1 LSRLSLVAVGVAVGF
16 FALIQMLVWLAVGG
30 FEYPLDDVY
39 IHLTIANSIARGE
52 YGINAGEYASAAS
65 SVIYPA
71 LLAPFSGTAV
81 ERFVP
86 LVINLIAL
94 VGVALVWVRIITLAG
109 VTGILALGLA
119 VVGPLAL
126 NFAGIAFTGMEHMLH
141 VFVSLVIVEGLIRL
155 GQTGAVPKSLMI
167 AIVLCPLV
175 RFEGLALSVMA
186 LFGIG
191 FLSSWSRAAAV
202 FAAMIAPLAAFVAFL
217 TAHGI
222 GPLPTSVTAKQALAR
237 GGELNAFD
245 RLVVN
250 AGGALHW
257 PTAWP
262 VFLGGIV
269 LGFIGLKMARSGRK
283 DIAVLALAGAA
294 TGLAHVVL
302 GRFGWGFRYEGYAIA
317 VVAAVWIAVMMSS
330 VGSERM
336 RLALI
341 AGLLVVPM
349 AIYPVGVIRNGVGSA
364 RAIAFQQHQMA
375 VFAQDVHKGPV
386 AVNDIGWVAWRNPSY
401 VLDLYGLASREA
413 LRLRQDP
420 ASPDGWAGPLAAAKG
435 VEVVMIYDF
444 VFPRAKPPEWTKV
457 AVLRAKGNVGW
468 VELTDVDIYAT
479 SPALVEKI
487 KGELVELQAL
497 LPDQTEVVFVP

>member
-1 LSRLSLVAVGVAVGF
+1 VSRLSLLAVAVSVGF
-16 FALIQMLVWLAVGG
+16 FALLQVLVWLAVGG

-39 IHLTIANSIARGE
+39 IHLTIGNSIARGE

-81 ERFVP
+81 ERFIP
-86 LVINLIAL
+86 LVINLIAM

-109 VTGILALGLA
+109 VTGALAQGLALA
-119 VVGPLAL
+119 GPLAL
-126 NFAGIAFTGMEHMLH
+126 NFAGVAFTGMEHMLH
-141 VFVSLVIVEGLIRL
+141 VWISLVIVEGLMRL
-155 GQTGAVPKSLMI
+155 SQSGKVPRWLMI
-167 AIVLCPLV
+167 AIVLCPLM

-186 LFGIG
+186 LLGIG
-191 FLSSWSRAAAV
+191 VLSSWTRAVAV
-202 FAAMIAPLAAFVAFL
+202 FGAMVAPLVGFIAFL
-217 TAHGI
+217 SAHGI

-237 GGELNAFD
+237 GGDLNALD
-245 RLVVN
+245 RLIVN
-250 AGGALHW
+250 AAGALHW

-262 VFLGGIV
+262 VFLGGAA
-269 LGFIGLKMARSGRK
+269 LGFIGLKLMRGPRK
-283 DIAVLALAGAA
+283 DLAVLAFAGAA

-302 GRFGWGFRYEGYAIA
+302 GRFGWGYRYEGYAVA
-317 VVAAVWIAVMMSS
+317 VVAAVWIAVIMSFIR
-330 VGSERM
+330 SERM
-336 RLALI
+336 RVGLI
-341 AGLLVVPM
+341 ALLLIVPL
-349 AIYPVGVIRNGVGSA
+349 AVYPVRVIQKGVGSA

-386 AVNDIGWVAWRNPSY
+386 AVNDIGWVAWRNPAY

-420 ASPDGWAGPLAAAKG
+420 ASHDGWAGPLAAAKG

-457 AVLRAKGNVGW
+457 AILRTKGNVGW
-468 VELTDVDIYAT
+468 VGLTDVDIYAT
-479 SPALVEKI
+479 SPALVDKI
-487 KGELVELQAL
+487 KGELVQLQAL